1 MYLVVFFCLM
11 FKRRNKLVVYI
22 FYMIDNIMDNEE
34 NCAIARLLNSEKE
47 GLILLIKGIE
57 SKLMSRS
64 YKRNPTV
71 MQGPNKFAKRE
82 QIKKVRKYNLDISQ
96 KGNGY

>member
-1 MYLVVFFCLM
+1 
-11 FKRRNKLVVYI
+11 
-22 FYMIDNIMDNEE
+22 
-34 NCAIARLLNSEKE
+34 
-47 GLILLIKGIE
+47 
-57 SKLMSRS
+57 MSRS